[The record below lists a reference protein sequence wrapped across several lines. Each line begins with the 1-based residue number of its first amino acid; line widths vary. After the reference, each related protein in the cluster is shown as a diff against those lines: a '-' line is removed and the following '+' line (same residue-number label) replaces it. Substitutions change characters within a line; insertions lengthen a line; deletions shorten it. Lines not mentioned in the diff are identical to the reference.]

1 MFCRSRKG
9 IARDYLVFFI
19 LAIVGFI
26 IIVFV
31 INIFMGNAN
40 KEVNE
45 EVCRASI
52 LARAKAVLKMK
63 WGPFSP
69 ETTPLFPVVC
79 RTQENIELTGNRD
92 AVMEQ
97 ISYMSA
103 RCWWMFLNGEY
114 ENIFY
119 EFDFLSNNR
128 CFTCHIFTVKNDFE
142 EPIKPDELITYMN
155 EHYYLGDKK
164 DGVTYLNYI
173 QSYKGD
179 GVIMM
184 RDDLKIGG
192 KNEEGDYD
200 NTKIYT
206 INFMSPDITRWG
218 KFLKTLSGYIQFW
231 KSGIQKEMEKE
242 KMTMSKIYIE
252 ELKAINELGKDTC
265 VTLDSI

>member
-1 MFCRSRKG
+1 MFCQSRKG

-52 LARAKAVLKMK
+52 LARAKAVFKVK
-63 WGPFSP
+63 WHGATLES
-69 ETTPLFPVVC
+69 TPLFPVVC
-79 RTQENIELTGNRD
+79 KTQENIELTGDRD

-114 ENIFY
+114 ENIFD
-119 EFDFLSNNR
+119 EFEFLSNKK
-128 CFTCHIFTVKNDFE
+128 CFTCYIFTVKNELKDG
-142 EPIKPDELITYMN
+142 PIEPDELRIYMN
-155 EHYYLGDKK
+155 DHYYLGDKEK
-164 DGVTYLNYI
+164 GGITYLDYI

-179 GVIMM
+179 GVVMM
-184 RDDLKIGG
+184 REDITFSNDK
-192 KNEEGDYD
+192 K
-200 NTKIYT
+200 TVYT
-206 INFMSPDITRWG
+206 INFMSPDLSWWGGITNEVWN
-218 KFLKTLSGYIQFW
+218 KVQLW
-231 KSGIQKEMEKE
+231 KSEEQITDAIAKK
-242 KMTMSKIYIE
+242 TMNKIYIE
-252 ELKAINELGKDTC
+252 N
-265 VTLDSI
+265 LDYVSECTNLESI